1 VSEQPGMSARIRI
14 WLSGLGGTG
23 ATATAMLGLLV
34 IGCVFVATAGPR
46 ASLGI
51 RTRALQHT
59 VAGTPPASNTVV
71 ASSSWQ
77 NFTGAMLNGAFAS
90 GPSSASV
97 TSDQMTGVRDRL
109 GTDLRRDGLPVDQG
123 AAWSGMYSAFT
134 GVAGVGPRA
143 QSSAPPQMEIM
154 YRDTLQANTRLVA
167 GNYPDKVFPQH
178 NDLGVAV
185 TQATAW
191 RFGLHPGSV
200 ITVTASDTGPP
211 ASLEVTGVLA
221 PKDPGSSFW
230 SADPVAAVP
239 ALNTGPG
246 VPPAMWWVGA
256 VFVDADEVAAM
267 QSDFAALN
275 LQLEWQIPLNLT
287 HLDADQAPGVLA
299 GLNRAT
305 TQTMAMP
312 PGLSPTATTLTIGS
326 GDISVLDTFLT
337 AQAAVEA
344 VLSLLFVGLAVIG
357 VVVLLLASRMVVA
370 RRAVE
375 YTLLRARGASLRQ
388 LALRTLAGT
397 AVAVIPAA
405 VAGAGIAILLTP
417 GGASTLAPW
426 LGGVTVL
433 VALFGPALIAVVRY
447 RPVRRSRAGH
457 PGAGW
462 RASARL
468 AASRRA
474 VAELTLVLLAV
485 GGLAVLRAQ
494 GLPAGG
500 LNVYASAAPV
510 LVAIPAALVVMRVYP
525 LVVRVVARL
534 SARRAGVTG
543 FLASARASRAA
554 AGSVLPAFAL
564 VLALTLAAFAGMV
577 RDTVDHGEASAS
589 WQAAG
594 ADAVVTNTNA
604 SLTPAAIRAM
614 AAVPGVRHA
623 VPAAVLSRTMPNGDA
638 VTVIVVN
645 PGSYAAL
652 SASTPWPVLP
662 AQKLARPGGS
672 GGVAPIL
679 ASAPAAKAL
688 GTGVAQLSNGE
699 ANAAVRVAGVL
710 PGTGTPALPGGG
722 AFIVLPSWAAA
733 AATPAAPNTL
743 LITGPDLD
751 GARLTAVVAQDAPRS
766 KVTLRSA
773 VLAALGNSPLPR
785 GAYLSF
791 GAGLAAAAGFSVVIL
806 LLDLALGAREREQTL
821 ARLATMGLGPGQAR
835 RLTLLETLPA
845 VLAAAIA
852 GVASA
857 WALAPLTGSVLN
869 LSVFTGSSASVPVKP
884 DFVAL
889 GLPVLGLVVLAI
901 VVLLAEIRA
910 ARRRGVTGSLRL
922 GQ

>member
-1 VSEQPGMSARIRI
+1 
-14 WLSGLGGTG
+14 
-23 ATATAMLGLLV
+23 MLGLLV
-34 IGCVFVATAGPR
+34 IGCVFVAIAGPR

-51 RTRALQHT
+51 RTRALHST
-59 VAGTPPASNTVV
+59 VASAAPVTSTVAV
-71 ASSSWQ
+71 SSGWE
-77 NFTGAMLNGAFAS
+77 NFTGALENGSFGGG
-90 GPSSASV
+90 GPTNVVVS
-97 TSDQMTGVRDRL
+97 SDQITATRDQL
-109 GTDLRRDGLPVDQG
+109 GTDLHHDGLPVVPG
-123 AAWSGMYSAFT
+123 AAWSSMYSSFT
-134 GVAGVGPRA
+134 GVTGVGPRA

-154 YRDTLQANTRLVA
+154 YRDTLQANARLVA
-167 GNYPDKVFPQH
+167 GNYPDKVFPQN

-191 RFGLHPGSV
+191 RFGLHPGSI

-211 ASLEVTGVLA
+211 ADLEVTGVLA
-221 PKDPGSSFW
+221 PKEPRSSFW
-230 SADPVAAVP
+230 SADPVAAAP
-239 ALNTGPG
+239 ALNAGPG
-246 VPPAMWWVGA
+246 VPPTTWWVGA
-256 VFVDADEVAAM
+256 VFVGADEVATL
-267 QSDFAALN
+267 QSDFVALN
-275 LQLEWQIPLNLT
+275 LQLEWQVPLSLGQV
-287 HLDADQAPGVLA
+287 DADQAPGVLA
-299 GLNRAT
+299 DLNRAT
-305 TQTMAMP
+305 TQTMTMP

-326 GDISVLDTFLT
+326 GDIAVLNTFLT

-388 LALRTLAGT
+388 LALRTLADT

-417 GGASTLAPW
+417 GGTSTLAPW
-426 LGGVTVL
+426 LSGVTVL

-447 RPVRRSRAGH
+447 RPVRRSQAGH

-468 AASRRA
+468 AAARRA

-485 GGLAVLRAQ
+485 GGLVVLHAQ

-525 LVVRVVARL
+525 LVVRIVARL
-534 SARRAGVTG
+534 SARRARVTG

-594 ADAVVTNTNA
+594 ADAVVTNTGTTL
-604 SLTPAAIRAM
+604 SPAAVRAM

-623 VPAAVLSRTMPNGDA
+623 VPAAVLSRTMLNGNA
-638 VTVIVVN
+638 ITVIVAN
-645 PGSYAAL
+645 PASYATLA
-652 SASTPWPVLP
+652 AGTPWPVFP
-662 AQKLARPGGS
+662 AQKLARPASSAGA
-672 GGVAPIL
+672 APVL
-679 ASAPAAKAL
+679 ASASAARAL
-688 GTGVAQLSNGE
+688 GAGVAQLSDGQT
-699 ANAAVRVAGVL
+699 NAAVRVAGVL

-722 AFIVLPSWAAA
+722 TFIVLPSWAAV
-733 AATPAAPNTL
+733 AATPSAPNTL
-743 LITGPDLD
+743 LVTGPGLD
-751 GARLTAVVAQDAPRS
+751 GARLTAVVAKDAPGS
-766 KVTLRSA
+766 KVTLRST
-773 VLAALGNSPLPR
+773 VLAELSNSPLPR

-835 RLTLLETLPA
+835 RLTVLETLPA
-845 VLAAAIA
+845 VLAAAVA

-889 GLPVLGLVVLAI
+889 GLPVLGLVVLAV

-910 ARRRGVTGSLRL
+910 AGRRGVTGSLRL
-922 GQ
+922 GE